1 MKAAGVMRRRDAC
14 ECSSSSSSSS
24 SNSSSNNN
32 SSMMGQGL
40 TRSQI
45 QPPLDVLFEY
55 VGKARSRLYYRK
67 VGVVMLLLVVV
78 AVVVVVVVVAD
89 AFAKLVHSIP

>member
-1 MKAAGVMRRRDAC
+1 
-14 ECSSSSSSSS
+14 
-24 SNSSSNNN
+24 
-32 SSMMGQGL
+32 MGQGL

-78 AVVVVVVVVAD
+78 VVVVAD